1 MILKKLFI
9 ATAAISA
16 VLAGT
21 SFGDVIHETTKWQS
35 IGKETIKDG
44 ANTNSDNGVFYSL
57 DNGTSWANLTDIT
70 EFTVGQ
76 SVDFRVDIWK
86 EFQGTH
92 YSDVAKVW
100 IDGTDEAK
108 GEWLLSEN
116 GNKVD
121 VTTGYKRV
129 HGKNVPVTTSYSYY
143 DGIVAST
150 TLSQKA
156 GNPELLGSMVFDYTF
171 TEARTYELI
180 ARTMCSDD
188 LRKLVNDSNPMNVTF
203 VNESGSVVTEKKF
216 YIPTAADWKAFTATS
231 PLSTL
236 QGEIEKYTFK
246 VKDVPEPTMLSLIGF
261 GLLSLAFFRRKK

>member
-21 SFGDVIHETTKWQS
+21 SFGDVIHSTTKWQS

-57 DNGTSWANLTDIT
+57 DNGTSWANLTDVT
-70 EFTVGQ
+70 EFAVGQ

-100 IDGTDEAK
+100 IDGTEEVK

-116 GNKVD
+116 GNYVK
-121 VTTGYKRV
+121 
-129 HGKNVPVTTSYSYY
+129 KNGTKYRYY
-143 DGIVAST
+143 DGNVVNS
-150 TLSQKA
+150 SKA
-156 GNPELLGSMVFDYTF
+156 DQTAGKPELLGSMKFDFTF
-171 TEARTYELI
+171 SEARTYELV

-188 LRKLVNDSNPMNVTF
+188 LRQLVDDSKPVNVTF
-203 VNESGSVVTEKKF
+203 VNESDKVATEKRF

-261 GLLSLAFFRRKK
+261 GLLSLAFFRRKNK

>member
-1 MILKKLFI
+1 MLLKKLFI

-21 SFGDVIHETTKWQS
+21 SFGDVIHQTTKWQS

-44 ANTNSDNGVFYSL
+44 ANTNTDNGVFYSL
-57 DNGTSWANLTDIT
+57 DNGTTWASLTDIT

-100 IDGTDEAK
+100 IDGTQEAK
-108 GEWLLSEN
+108 GEWLLASN
-116 GNKVD
+116 GNYV
-121 VTTGYKRV
+121 V
-129 HGKNVPVTTSYSYY
+129 KNGVKYSYY
-143 DGIVAST
+143 DGNVVST
-150 TLSQKA
+150 TLSQTSGK
-156 GNPELLGSMVFDYTF
+156 PEKLGSMVFDYTF
-171 TEARTYELI
+171 TEARTYELV

-188 LRKLVNDSNPMNVTF
+188 LSKLVPNDGTSKLINYVDEYGNVKQKTMYMP
-203 VNESGSVVTEKKF
+203 ST
-216 YIPTAADWKAFTATS
+216 ADWKAFTTTN

-236 QGEIEKYTFK
+236 QGEIEKYSFK
-246 VKDVPEPTMLSLIGF
+246 VKNVPEPTMLSLFGF

>member
-9 ATAAISA
+9 TTAAISA
-16 VLAGT
+16 VLVGT
-21 SFGDVIHETTKWQS
+21 SFGDVIHQTTKWQS

-57 DNGTSWANLTDIT
+57 DKGTTWANLTDIT

-100 IDGTDEAK
+100 IDGTVEASK
-108 GEWLLSEN
+108 EWLVANN
-116 GNKVD
+116 GNYVLANYWQK
-121 VTTGYKRV
+121 Y
-129 HGKNVPVTTSYSYY
+129 NYY
-143 DGIVAST
+143 DGNVASIF
-150 TLSQKA
+150 LSQTEGK
-156 GNPELLGSMVFDYTF
+156 PEKLGSLVFDYTF
-171 TEARTYELI
+171 TEARTYELV

-188 LRKLVNDSNPMNVTF
+188 LAKLVLNDGTSKTIDYVS
-203 VNESGSVVTEKKF
+203 ESGNVYKKQMS
-216 YIPTAADWKAFTATS
+216 IPTAADWKAFTSTN
-231 PLSTL
+231 PLTTL
-236 QGEIEKYTFK
+236 QGEIEKYSFN
-246 VKDVPEPTMLSLIGF
+246 VKNVPEPTMLSLFGF

>member
-1 MILKKLFI
+1 MTLKKLFI

-100 IDGTDEAK
+100 IDGTEEAK

-116 GNKVD
+116 GNYVK
-121 VTTGYKRV
+121 
-129 HGKNVPVTTSYSYY
+129 KNGTKYSYY
-143 DGIVAST
+143 DGNVVNT
-150 TLSQKA
+150 RKA
-156 GNPELLGSMVFDYTF
+156 DQTSGKPEFLDSMVFAYTF
-171 TEARTYELI
+171 TEARTYELV

-188 LRKLVNDSNPMNVTF
+188 LRQLVNDSKPMNVTF

>member
-9 ATAAISA
+9 ATAAMSA
-16 VLAGT
+16 VLAAT

-100 IDGTDEAK
+100 IDGTEEAK
-108 GEWLLSEN
+108 GEWLLVNN
-116 GNKVD
+116 GNYVW
-121 VTTGYKRV
+121 
-129 HGKNVPVTTSYSYY
+129 KNGVKYRYY
-143 DGIVAST
+143 DGNVVSNT
-150 TLSQKA
+150 VSQTA
-156 GNPELLGSMVFDYTF
+156 GKPELLGSMVFDYTF
-171 TEARTYELI
+171 SEARTYELV

-188 LRKLVNDSNPMNVTF
+188 LRKLVTDSNPVNVTF
-203 VNESGSVVTEKKF
+203 VSESGNVVTQKKL
-216 YIPTAADWKAFTATS
+216 YTPTAADWKAFTATS

-236 QGEIEKYTFK
+236 QGEIEKYSFK
-246 VKDVPEPTMLSLIGF
+246 VKDVPEPTMLSLFGF